1 MLPDIQFN
9 ASSLSAIKSE
19 FMKLNILSVVIP
31 ALLLSGCAFQ
41 RMNEVKKDAEDTG
54 IKASSL
60 IQQMGDNSP
69 VVQFKS
75 SQYVN
80 TTPLPKPKYNAPRQ
94 IINCQVTYKT
104 IKPQDIFQFSQ
115 DIGEQCRIRIQVTP
129 DAASYLSHGGS
140 GGSRTQ
146 RLASVPSP
154 VVSSDE
160 MKPLASFGTDSATAP
175 DSAVTT
181 AAVVSTLTDV
191 SYAGGLGGLL
201 DLVSGRLGISWKYE
215 NGGVTFY
222 YLETRR
228 FDIEPADA
236 KYTLKGTVVSGLSNS
251 TGTDSSNSS
260 SGSGSGVSGAGG
272 STMSSDVQMGN
283 NLYSDLKGTVQSML
297 TPGVGRLSLN
307 ATTGTLM
314 VTDVPDVVSRIGEYL
329 DEENSTLSRQVIL
342 KVVTYTVNTDTSD
355 MVGIDWKLV
364 WKSLN
369 GKYGMSLVNTNSGMS
384 SDAISGGFNVLDTA
398 TGAAAQFA
406 GSSFLLDALSK
417 QAKVTD
423 VKNSTIMTTNMAAA
437 PVLVG
442 QQTTYLK
449 DVSTTAYATGNNTV
463 PTQSLTPGS
472 VTTGTNITI
481 LPKILKDSDRLMLNM
496 FMDISSL
503 KQIRTITSDTQ
514 KIEAPDIDTR
524 SLQQRVWLKPGQ
536 TLIMSGFEQN
546 TNDSNRQGVG
556 SPNNILFGGALSG
569 AKTKQSFVI
578 TVTPYVR

>member
-1 MLPDIQFN
+1 MKN
-9 ASSLSAIKSE
+9 KSLTLIAT
-19 FMKLNILSVVIP
+19 
-31 ALLLSGCAFQ
+31 ALLLSGCAVQ
-41 RMNEVKKDAEDTG
+41 RMNEVNKDAENTG

-60 IQQMGDNSP
+60 IQQMGDNYP
-69 VVQFKS
+69 VVQFQN

-80 TTPLPKPKYNAPRQ
+80 TAPLPKPKYEAPREVVS
-94 IINCQVTYKT
+94 CQVTYKT
-104 IKPQDIFQFSQ
+104 FQPQDIFQFAQ
-115 DIGEQCRIRIQVTP
+115 DMSEQCRVRVRVTP
-129 DAASYLSHGGS
+129 DAAAYLSAGGES
-140 GGSRTQ
+140 GSKTQ
-146 RLASVPSP
+146 RLSSVPSP
-154 VVSSDE
+154 VMNSGD
-160 MKPLASFGTDSATAP
+160 MKPLAMFGADSSNNTPSATSGVAR
-175 DSAVTT
+175 T
-181 AAVVSTLTDV
+181 VSDV
-191 SYAGGLGGLL
+191 SYSGALGGLL
-201 DLVSGRLGISWKYE
+201 DLVAGRMGVSWKYE
-215 NGGVTFY
+215 DGNVVFY
-222 YLETRR
+222 YLETKR
-228 FDIEPADA
+228 FDIQPADA
-236 KYTLKGTVVSGLSNS
+236 KYDLTGTVTSGLSNA
-251 TGTDSSNSS
+251 TGTDS
-260 SGSGSGVSGAGG
+260 GSGGGTSSSGVSGSGG
-272 STMSSDVQMGN
+272 STMSSTVAMGN
-283 NLYSDLKGTVQSML
+283 NLYKDLKETVESML

-314 VTDVPDVVSRIGEYL
+314 ITDVPDVVSRVGEYL
-329 DEENSTLSRQVIL
+329 ADENSTLSRQVIL
-342 KVVTYTVNTDTSD
+342 KVVTYTVNTDVSD
-355 MVGIDWKLV
+355 MVGIDWNIV
-364 WKSLN
+364 WKSLS
-369 GKYGMSLVNTNSGMS
+369 GKYGITLANTNSGVA

-417 QAKVTD
+417 QAKVSD
-423 VKNSTIMTTNMAAA
+423 VKTSTIMTTNMAAA

-449 DVSTTAYATGNNTV
+449 DVTTTAYATGDATV
-463 PTQSLTPGS
+463 PSQSLTPGS

-546 TNDSNRQGVG
+546 TDNSNRQGVG

>member
-1 MLPDIQFN
+1 
-9 ASSLSAIKSE
+9 
-19 FMKLNILSVVIP
+19 MKHKILSVVIS
-31 ALLLSGCAFQ
+31 ALILSGCTVH
-41 RMNEVKKDAEDTG
+41 RMNEVQKDAEDTG
-54 IKASSL
+54 NKASSL
-60 IQQMGDNSP
+60 IQQMGDNYP
-69 VVQFKS
+69 VVQFQN
-75 SQYVN
+75 SQYINSV
-80 TTPLPKPKYNAPRQ
+80 PLPKPKFDAPRQ
-94 IINCQVTYKT
+94 IVNCQVAYKT
-104 IKPQDIFQFSQ
+104 VKPQDIFQFSQ
-115 DIGEQCRIRIQVTP
+115 DMSEQCRIRIRVTP
-129 DAASYLSHGGS
+129 DAVSFLSSGS
-140 GGSRTQ
+140 GSRTQ
-146 RLASVPSP
+146 RLSSVPSP

-160 MKPLASFGTDSATAP
+160 MKPLAAFGDEAGANTVVTA
-175 DSAVTT
+175 SAV
-181 AAVVSTLTDV
+181 SSIISDV
-191 SYAGGLGGLL
+191 SYSGGLGGLL

-215 NGGVTFY
+215 SGGVVFY

-228 FDIEPADA
+228 FDIQPADA
-236 KYTLKGTVVSGLSNS
+236 KYTLKGTVTSGLSNA
-251 TGTDSSNSS
+251 TGTDSGGSS
-260 SGSGSGVSGAGG
+260 SGSSSGVSGSGG

-283 NLYSDLKGTVQSML
+283 NLYADLKGTVQSML

-307 ATTGTLM
+307 ATTGTLI

-329 DEENSTLSRQVIL
+329 EDENSTLSRQVIL
-342 KVVTYTVNTDTSD
+342 KIVSYTVNTDARD
-355 MVGIDWKLV
+355 MVGIDWNLV

-369 GKYGMSLVNTNSGMS
+369 GKYGISLANTNSGMS

-398 TGAAAQFA
+398 TGSAAQFA

-417 QAKVTD
+417 QAKVSD
-423 VKNSTIMTTNMAAA
+423 VKTSTIMTTNMAAA

-449 DVSTTAYATGNNTV
+449 DVSTTAYATGDNTV

-481 LPKILKDSDRLMLNM
+481 LPKILKDSDRLMLSM

>member
-1 MLPDIQFN
+1 
-9 ASSLSAIKSE
+9 
-19 FMKLNILSVVIP
+19 
-31 ALLLSGCAFQ
+31 
-41 RMNEVKKDAEDTG
+41 MNEVSKDAGDTA

-60 IQQMGDNSP
+60 IQQMGDNYP
-69 VVQFKS
+69 VVQFQN

-80 TTPLPKPKYNAPRQ
+80 TAPLPKLKYDAPPQ
-94 IINCQVTYKT
+94 VVNCQVTYKT
-104 IKPQDIFQFSQ
+104 VKPQDIFQFAQ
-115 DIGEQCRIRIQVTP
+115 DMTDQCRIRVRVTP
-129 DAASYLSHGGS
+129 DAAAYLGS
-140 GGSRTQ
+140 GGDSSSKTQ
-146 RLASVPSP
+146 RLSSVPSP
-154 VVSSDE
+154 VINSGE
-160 MKPLASFGTDSATAP
+160 MKPLAMFGAEANSNGNTAP
-175 DSAVTT
+175 TGT
-181 AAVVSTLTDV
+181 ARYITDV
-191 SYAGGLGGLL
+191 SYQGNFGGVM
-201 DLVSGRLGISWKYE
+201 DLVTGRFGVSWKVSDGE
-215 NGGVTFY
+215 ASIY
-222 YLETRR
+222 YLETKR
-228 FDIEPADA
+228 FDIQPADA
-236 KYTLKGTVVSGLSNS
+236 KYDLTGTVTSGLSNA
-251 TGTDSSNSS
+251 TGTDSGNGGGTSS
-260 SGSGSGVSGAGG
+260 SGVSGSGG
-272 STMSSDVQMGN
+272 STMSSTVAMGN
-283 NLYSDLKGTVQSML
+283 NLYKDLKETVQSML

-314 VTDVPDVVSRIGEYL
+314 ITDVPDVVRRVGDYL
-329 DEENSTLSRQVIL
+329 DDENSTLSRQVIL
-342 KVVTYTVNTDTSD
+342 KVVTYTVNTDVSD
-355 MVGIDWKLV
+355 MVGIDWNLV

-369 GKYGMSLVNTNSGMS
+369 GNYGIKLANTNSGVA

-398 TGAAAQFA
+398 TGSAAQFA

-417 QAKVTD
+417 QAKVSD
-423 VKNSTIMTTNMAAA
+423 VKTSTIMTTNMAAA

-449 DVSTTAYATGNNTV
+449 DVTTTAYATGDATV
-463 PTQSLTPGS
+463 PSQSLTPGS

-546 TNDSNRQGVG
+546 TDNSNRQGVG
-556 SPNNILFGGALSG
+556 SPSNILFGGSLSG

>member
-1 MLPDIQFN
+1 M
-9 ASSLSAIKSE
+9 
-19 FMKLNILSVVIP
+19 

-41 RMNEVKKDAEDTG
+41 RMNDVKKNAESEG
-54 IKASSL
+54 VKASSL
-60 IQQMGDNSP
+60 IQQMGDNFP
-69 VVQFKS
+69 VVQFQNN
-75 SQYVN
+75 QYVN
-80 TTPLPKPKYNAPRQ
+80 SVPLPKPKFDAPRQ

-104 IKPQDIFQFSQ
+104 VKPQDVFQFSQ
-115 DIGEQCRIRIQVTP
+115 DISEQCHIRVRVTP
-129 DAASYLSHGGS
+129 DAAAYLS
-140 GGSRTQ
+140 GGSRGEAGSRTQ
-146 RLASVPSP
+146 QLSTVPSP
-154 VVSSDE
+154 VMNPGD
-160 MKPLASFGTDSATAP
+160 MRPLDTFGGGNGSNTAQVT
-175 DSAVTT
+175 AVQR
-181 AAVVSTLTDV
+181 TLTDV

-201 DLVSGRLGISWKYE
+201 DLVTGRLGISWKYE
-215 NGGVTFY
+215 NGGVVFY

-228 FDIEPADA
+228 FDIQPADA
-236 KYTLKGTVVSGLSNS
+236 KYALKGTVTSGLSNA
-251 TGTDSSNSS
+251 TGTDSSSTG
-260 SGSGSGVSGAGG
+260 SGSSSGVSGSGG
-272 STMSSDVQMGN
+272 STMSSTVDMGN
-283 NLYSDLKGTVQSML
+283 DLYKDLQTTIESML

-314 VTDVPDVVSRIGEYL
+314 ITDVPDVVSRVGDYL
-329 DEENSTLSRQVIL
+329 DDENSTLSRQVIL
-342 KVVTYTVNTDTSD
+342 KVVTYTVNTDISD
-355 MVGIDWKLV
+355 MVGIDWNIV
-364 WKSLN
+364 WKSLS
-369 GKYGMSLVNTNSGMS
+369 GKYGINLANTNSSVS

-398 TGAAAQFA
+398 TGSAAQFA

-417 QAKVTD
+417 QATVSD
-423 VKNSTIMTTNMAAA
+423 VKTSTIMTTNMAAA

-449 DVSTTAYATGNNTV
+449 DVTTTAYATGNATV

-503 KQIRTITSDTQ
+503 KQIRIIQSDSQ

-546 TNDSNRQGVG
+546 IDNSARQGVG